1 MPGGAPAASNY
12 YIIKQIVII
21 KEKNTRFSLFNLLFQ
36 QFLICDFSLN
46 TITLFKLTTLQRIYW
61 KEDCCLT

>member
-21 KEKNTRFSLFNLLFQ
+21 KEKNTRFTLFNLLFQ

-46 TITLFKLTTLQRIYW
+46 TITLFKLTTLQRIY
-61 KEDCCLT
+61 

>member
-1 MPGGAPAASNY
+1 MPGAPAASNY

-46 TITLFKLTTLQRIYW
+46 TITLFKLPTLQRIY
-61 KEDCCLT
+61 